1 MLPAVTG
8 ALPRF
13 VVCEDGTRVPRPLQP
28 LPGRRLRR
36 SSRRRDFESARAAA
50 AGADGLLLDLDFRRT
65 PPERLVDERGRRAG
79 RPRRRTRRRRLAE
92 TQGILILRQL
102 RAAGVTL
109 PAVLFA
115 DLDDDE
121 RARFLERTLA
131 PLTIGSSH
139 LGIREIGALL
149 RRRARRPPAAL
160 TAVTRRRA
168 RRAAR

>member
-1 MLPAVTG
+1 MT

-13 VVCEDGTRVPRPLQP
+13 VVCEDGSEYLDRF
-28 LPGRRLRR
+28 
-36 SSRRRDFESARAAA
+36 SRFLGDEFTFIAAADFESARSLA

-65 PPERLVDERGRRAG
+65 PPGRLVDERGPVSAG
-79 RPRRRTRRRRLAE
+79 LDADRRRRLAE
-92 TQGILILRQL
+92 MQGIFILRQL
-102 RAAGVTL
+102 RAASIAL

-121 RARFLERTLA
+121 RVDYLQRTLA

-149 RRRARRPPAAL
+149 RAAL
-160 TAVTRRRA
+160 A
-168 RRAAR
+168 RRAAK

>member
-1 MLPAVTG
+1 MLPAVTR

-13 VVCEDGTRVPRPLQP
+13 VVCEDGTEYLDRFSRFLGDDFTFVPAA
-28 LPGRRLRR
+28 
-36 SSRRRDFESARAAA
+36 DFERARACAA
-50 AGADGLLLDLDFRRT
+50 AADGLLLDLDFRRT
-65 PPERLVDERGRRAG
+65 PPDRLVDEHGVVPASLD
-79 RPRRRTRRRRLAE
+79 PERRRRLAE

-102 RAAGVTL
+102 RAGGVTL

-121 RARFLERTLA
+121 RARYLERTLA

-149 RRRARRPPAAL
+149 RGVLRSTLPRR
-160 TAVTRRRA
+160 
-168 RRAAR
+168 